1 MERKKHMQSIQ
12 GEKGLLF
19 EKVIAGLCKQGMKDV
34 RDNGQVRAK
43 HCSPGKCFYFFQEQQ
58 KSIKRF
64 QEEEQHDLIHFV
76 KVVLC
81 DGGLGGA
88 RGKQKE

>member
-1 MERKKHMQSIQ
+1 MQSIQ
-12 GEKGLLF
+12 GEKLLLF
-19 EKVIAGLCKQGMKDV
+19 EKVITGLCNQGIKDV

-43 HCSPGKCFYFFQEQQ
+43 HCSPGQCFDFFQEQW
-58 KSIKRF
+58 KSTKRF

-81 DGGLGGA
+81 DGGFGGV